1 MAGKLFS
8 SVKTDF
14 SKWPTE
20 KISRL
25 VLFGMILLT
34 AIIFV
39 AFFLIGYNRPYLE
52 NPNYNAPLLT
62 GTLIAYLCVALT
74 AALLLVIVSVAK
86 KIRLKKGSPSTENG
100 VPATKITLA
109 TAGLTVLT
117 LVVTFLLGSG
127 TDNGVEASSFWNK
140 AADMFVNSSLFL
152 IFVAILAIVSSYI
165 IGKKQKR
172 R

>member
-1 MAGKLFS
+1 M
-8 SVKTDF
+8 
-14 SKWPTE
+14 
-20 KISRL
+20 
-25 VLFGMILLT
+25 
-34 AIIFV
+34 
-39 AFFLIGYNRPYLE
+39 
-52 NPNYNAPLLT
+52 LT
-62 GTLIAYLCVALT
+62 GTLIAYLCVAL
-74 AALLLVIVSVAK
+74 AVALLLVIVSVAK

-127 TDNGVEASSFWNK
+127 TDNGAEASSFWNK